1 LSESRYRGAGDGR
14 SPLKILV
21 ELSSQKTTRLNM
33 RLTLGVTDGLK
44 PDGQTTLVG
53 EEGDINKT
61 SSPPHDLK
69 KLEKS

>member
-1 LSESRYRGAGDGR
+1 
-14 SPLKILV
+14 
-21 ELSSQKTTRLNM
+21 M
-33 RLTLGVTDGLK
+33 TLGVTDGLK
-44 PDGQTTLVG
+44 PDGQTTSVG

>member
-1 LSESRYRGAGDGR
+1 MGESRYRGAGDGR

-21 ELSSQKTTRLNM
+21 ELGSQKNDPINTRM
-33 RLTLGVTDGLK
+33 TLGVTNGLK

>member
-1 LSESRYRGAGDGR
+1 
-14 SPLKILV
+14 
-21 ELSSQKTTRLNM
+21 M
-33 RLTLGVTDGLK
+33 RMMMGVTYGLK

-69 KLEKS
+69 KLEKRKSDSYNFSSLTIGILI